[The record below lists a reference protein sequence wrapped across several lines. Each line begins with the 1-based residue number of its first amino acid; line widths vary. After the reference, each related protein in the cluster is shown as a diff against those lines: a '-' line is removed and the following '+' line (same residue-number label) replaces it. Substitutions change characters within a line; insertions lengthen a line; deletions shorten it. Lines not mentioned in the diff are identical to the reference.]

1 MLNIISTGSNYIFM
15 IMCAIYALSCFTVF
29 LPSTEEQQ
37 IKRMNRQERFMFIFH
52 FICYGVLFLKTFDV
66 RILILYV
73 AQAVFFKF
81 LIFLYEHLYMDCS
94 RILMNHTC
102 FLLIIGF
109 VMLTRLD
116 FEEALKQ
123 FAIVAVC
130 SFVVLAVPFI
140 MEKAYW
146 LKRLRWIY
154 GLIGLLLLA
163 SVFVIG
169 TTKNGSTNWISLGPV
184 ALQPSEFVKI
194 AFIFFLAAMLEKPV
208 SFPRV
213 FVTALFSACHVLV
226 LILERDL
233 GGALLYFVV
242 FIFLCYAST
251 GRSIYVLGG
260 VAAGTLAG
268 RLAYILFAHV
278 RTRFDAWSDPW
289 SIIEGRGYQITQ
301 SLFAI
306 GTGGWFGMGLTQG
319 RPSDIPVVES
329 DFIFSAIAEEF
340 GVFFAI
346 CLILI
351 YLGVFVHFLQ
361 IAMDVKGRFYK
372 LVAYGFSICFI
383 FQVFL
388 CIGGVTKFI
397 PSTGVTLPLIS
408 SGGSSVASTLI
419 IFAIMQ
425 GIFMITYK
433 EDEEVEED
441 EQTSEISPEG
451 TISRQTNQ

>member
-1 MLNIISTGSNYIFM
+1 M

-37 IKRMNRQERFMFIFH
+37 IKRMNRQERFYVYLSF
-52 FICYGVLFLKTFDV
+52 YLPTGVLFLKTFDV

-81 LIFLYEHLYMDCS
+81 LIFYMMRHLYMDCS

-116 FEEALKQ
+116 FAEALKQ

-226 LILERDL
+226 LILERES
-233 GGALLYFVV
+233 GRRS
-242 FIFLCYAST
+242 FIFCGSLSVLCYAST

-278 RTRFDAWSDPW
+278 SHP
-289 SIIEGRGYQITQ
+289 I
-301 SLFAI
+301 
-306 GTGGWFGMGLTQG
+306 
-319 RPSDIPVVES
+319 
-329 DFIFSAIAEEF
+329 
-340 GVFFAI
+340 
-346 CLILI
+346 
-351 YLGVFVHFLQ
+351 
-361 IAMDVKGRFYK
+361 
-372 LVAYGFSICFI
+372 
-383 FQVFL
+383 
-388 CIGGVTKFI
+388 
-397 PSTGVTLPLIS
+397 
-408 SGGSSVASTLI
+408 
-419 IFAIMQ
+419 
-425 GIFMITYK
+425 
-433 EDEEVEED
+433 
-441 EQTSEISPEG
+441 
-451 TISRQTNQ
+451 

>member
-116 FEEALKQ
+116 FAEALKQ

-233 GGALLYFVV
+233 GGALLSFCVTPPPEGAFMSSAAWRQVLWREGLPTYC
-242 FIFLCYAST
+242 LRMSAPDLMPGAT
-251 GRSIYVLGG
+251 RGRSLRAEVIRSRSLFLRSGPADGLVWDSPR
-260 VAAGTLAG
+260 AG
-268 RLAYILFAHV
+268 RPIF
-278 RTRFDAWSDPW
+278 PW
-289 SIIEGRGYQITQ
+289 WR
-301 SLFAI
+301 
-306 GTGGWFGMGLTQG
+306 
-319 RPSDIPVVES
+319 
-329 DFIFSAIAEEF
+329 
-340 GVFFAI
+340 
-346 CLILI
+346 
-351 YLGVFVHFLQ
+351 
-361 IAMDVKGRFYK
+361 
-372 LVAYGFSICFI
+372 
-383 FQVFL
+383 
-388 CIGGVTKFI
+388 
-397 PSTGVTLPLIS
+397 VTLFSPPSRKS
-408 SGGSSVASTLI
+408 SAS
-419 IFAIMQ
+419 F
-425 GIFMITYK
+425 
-433 EDEEVEED
+433 
-441 EQTSEISPEG
+441 
-451 TISRQTNQ
+451 SRSA

>member
-116 FEEALKQ
+116 FAEALKQ

-306 GTGGWFGMGLTQG
+306 GTGGWFGMGLYQG
-319 RPSDIPVVES
+319 MPEKIPVVNK
-329 DFIFSAIAEEF
+329 DFIFAAVCEEL
-340 GVFFAI
+340 GGLYALCLLAVCLCCFFQ
-346 CLILI
+346 
-351 YLGVFVHFLQ
+351 FVI
-361 IAMDVKGRFYK
+361 IAMKMRAMFYK
-372 LVAYGFSICFI
+372 LIAFGLGTVYIT
-383 FQVFL
+383 QVFL
-388 CIGGVTKFI
+388 TVGGAVKFI
-397 PSTGVTLPLIS
+397 PSTGVTLPFVS
-408 SGGSSVASTLI
+408 YGGSSLLASFALFNI
-419 IFAIMQ
+419 IQ
-425 GIFMITYK
+425 GLYILK
-433 EDEEVEED
+433 REEEADEK
-441 EQTSEISPEG
+441 G
-451 TISRQTNQ
+451 